1 MTEEVE
7 KVWNETMMLLADEDY
22 VLDDLE
28 NLKNAIYC
36 FIGRGVEAGKKHAY
50 WEELKFLEKRY
61 GKGLHQLYP
70 DEEIRERIANLKEQ
84 IK

>member
-50 WEELKFLEKRY
+50 WEELKFLEIFKIIDFN
-61 GKGLHQLYP
+61 KLIKFK
-70 DEEIRERIANLKEQ
+70 EIEERIAKLKEQ